1 MSTPKFASTLSPSIN
16 SDANYPNPTFDEMPY
31 ETDIHYLIEIKW

>member
-1 MSTPKFASTLSPSIN
+1 MSTPKFASTVSPSIN
-16 SDANYPNPTFDEMPY
+16 FDANYPNPAFDEMSY